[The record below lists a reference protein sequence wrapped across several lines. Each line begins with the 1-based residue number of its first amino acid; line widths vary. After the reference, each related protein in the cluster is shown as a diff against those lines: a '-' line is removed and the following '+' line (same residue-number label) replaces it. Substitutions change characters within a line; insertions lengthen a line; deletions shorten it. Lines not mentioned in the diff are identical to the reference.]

1 MRDWSYASPSQLEG
15 MVDRETYSS
24 RHVAIVISC
33 NTNGYCGAAYD
44 VGTQESPSLKR
55 LLRLNPQ
62 VWLNRVHNKS
72 STRTSCRTVCSTVA
86 NCYNAAYQNC
96 YCNSSTILSYVNLR

>member
-15 MVDRETYSS
+15 MVDREIYSS

-33 NTNGYCGAAYD
+33 NTDGYCGAAYD
-44 VGTQESPSLKR
+44 VGTQGSPSLKR

-62 VWLNRVHNKS
+62 VWLNRVHTTGEGN
-72 STRTSCRTVCSTVA
+72 CCQCVCEKLRQ
-86 NCYNAAYQNC
+86 NIKYNLNMHGQLA
-96 YCNSSTILSYVNLR
+96 

>member
-15 MVDRETYSS
+15 MVDRKLYSS

-33 NTNGYCGAAYD
+33 NTDGYCGAAYD
-44 VGTQESPSLKR
+44 VGTQESLSLKR

-62 VWLNRVHNKS
+62 VWLNRAHNYHIITMAKIA
-72 STRTSCRTVCSTVA
+72 TAFVNRYNLTPQTSLPQFS
-86 NCYNAAYQNC
+86 
-96 YCNSSTILSYVNLR
+96 SYVEELAS